1 LEKNKLELPIND
13 LINQK
18 YNLILLFR
26 YLHKPLFK
34 IIPKI
39 LQKGGFFFCETF
51 MSKNGKGKL
60 TNVDQ
65 MLISKELVRL
75 ETDNFSLI
83 KFYEGEN
90 SKKKH
95 LIQSAIFK
103 KL

>member
-1 LEKNKLELPIND
+1 
-13 LINQK
+13 
-18 YNLILLFR
+18 
-26 YLHKPLFK
+26 
-34 IIPKI
+34 
-39 LQKGGFFFCETF
+39 